1 MCKLPQDCLQK
12 RSSRSF
18 GGRGGRGVVSHKG
31 GQCAGVHA
39 MLGQQGV
46 FFDAATATATSR
58 QLPLLILQN
67 RGLDRALCQQPHH
80 ARRLGLAC
88 THNKVCDMN
97 LDNDRLTIRPMSLRW
112 LPTSV

>member
-1 MCKLPQDCLQK
+1 MSILDILDTP
-12 RSSRSF
+12 R
-18 GGRGGRGVVSHKG
+18 GRGGRGVVSHKG

-46 FFDAATATATSR
+46 FFGAATATSR

-67 RGLDRALCQQPHH
+67 RGLDRVLCQQPHH

-88 THNKVCDMN
+88 THDKFCDMN
-97 LDNDRLTIRPMSLRW
+97 LNSDRLTIRPMSLRW
-112 LPTSV
+112 LSTGL